1 MADERQ
7 RVDPEKLTRFST
19 EALEKLGVP
28 REDAEITAR
37 ILVAC
42 DLRGVESHGVAHLRM
57 FYGNRIRRGL
67 INVTPKPQVFS
78 NSTSTAVMDGD
89 NGLGFVVGYHAM
101 NEAIRR
107 AKETGAGFVSVRN
120 STHYGAGAYYA
131 QMALEH
137 DMIGFTCTNNV
148 PIVVAPGSSVPAISS
163 NPLAVAIPAG
173 EKDPIVLDMATSACA
188 GGKLEIAV
196 RTGSSIPEGWVVD
209 GEGKPVTDPTQRKW
223 GEGGLLPLGSTP
235 QLGMFKGFGLGLLVD
250 ILSGPL
256 SGSVASLLK
265 DTPREARGNY
275 SDHFFGAL
283 RVDSFVPVEEFKK
296 SIDAFITAL
305 EALPTIPGVEKVTVP
320 GPYEADI
327 VRERQA
333 NGIPLDQKVIDDL
346 KLLAEELDIEYDL

>member
-1 MADERQ
+1 LADERR
-7 RVDPEKLTRFST
+7 RVDPEKLTRFAT
-19 EALEKLGVP
+19 ESLQKLGVP
-28 REDAEITAR
+28 REDAEITAK

-78 NSTSTAVMDGD
+78 NSPSTAVMEGD
-89 NGLGFVVGYHAM
+89 NGLGFVVSYHAM

-107 AKETGAGFVSVRN
+107 ARETGAGFVSTRN

-188 GGKLEIAV
+188 GGKIEIAV
-196 RTGSSIPEGWVVD
+196 RTGNSIPEGWVVD

-235 QLGMFKGFGLGLLVD
+235 ALGVFKGFGLGLLVD

-283 RVDSFVPVEEFKK
+283 RVDSFVPVDQFKK
-296 SIDAFITAL
+296 SIDAFISAL
-305 EALPTIPGVEKVTVP
+305 EALPTIPGVDKVTVP
-320 GPYEADI
+320 GPFEADI
-327 VRERQA
+327 VRDRQA
-333 NGIPLDQKVIDDL
+333 NGIPLDAKVIDDL
-346 KLLAEELDIEYDL
+346 KLFAEELEMEYAL